1 MSCSAEVEA
10 NRLLD
15 ELTKGDDF
23 TLPDVD
29 MSGPEW
35 DIPGGGD
42 SPIFGEIPRLTNE
55 SLTTREVGGSGV
67 FDALMESASK
77 HLKAEFKENRITGGE
92 YTKAYIATL
101 EACMGN
107 AVQFLLGRDS
117 AYFQA
122 ALAQVQAVTAR
133 VGIATAKA
141 QFVLT
146 KIQALGAKSDYA
158 LTKLRLSTEGEGY
171 CAAKFN
177 VEQMLPKQLEQLNAQ
192 VDLTHAQ
199 QAQTTAQTALVNE
212 QTNTQKEQTEVARAQ
227 TMETRSD
234 SLPIKGSIG
243 KQKELY
249 DQQITSYQ
257 RDAEVKA
264 SKLFTDAWITQ
275 KTIDEGLNPPN
286 GFTNASIDTILTKL
300 KTNNGLN

>member
-15 ELTKGDDF
+15 ELTKGDNF
-23 TLPDVD
+23 TLPDID
-29 MSGPEW
+29 MSGPKW
-35 DIPGGGD
+35 DIPGGD
-42 SPIFGEIPRLTNE
+42 NSPIFGAIDKVTNE
-55 SLTTREVGGSGV
+55 SLTTREVGGSGT
-67 FDALMESASK
+67 FDALMESAHN
-77 HLKAEFKENRITGGE
+77 HLKAEFKANRITGGE
-92 YTKAYIATL
+92 YTKAYIAMM
-101 EACMGN
+101 EACMSN
-107 AVQFLLGRDS
+107 AVQFLLGRDQ
-117 AYFQA
+117 AYWA
-122 ALAQVQAVTAR
+122 ASMAQIQAVTAR
-133 VGIATAKA
+133 VGLATAKA
-141 QFVLT
+141 QFVLA
-146 KIQALGAKSDYA
+146 KVQALSTKSEYA
-158 LTKLRLSTEGEGY
+158 LTKLKLSNEGQNY

-177 VEQMLPKQLEQLNAQ
+177 VDEILPAQERLLQEQY
-192 VDLTHAQ
+192 
-199 QAQTTAQTALVNE
+199 
-212 QTNTQKEQTEVARAQ
+212 EVQRAQ

-234 SLPIKGSIG
+234 ALPIKGSIG

-300 KTNNGLN
+300 KSNNGLG

>member
-10 NRLLD
+10 NRLLE

-23 TLPDVD
+23 TLPIID
-29 MSGPEW
+29 MTGPEW
-35 DIPGGGD
+35 DIPGGD
-42 SPIFGEIPRLTNE
+42 NSPIFSEVPRITNE

-122 ALAQVQAVTAR
+122 ALAQIQAVTAR
-133 VGIATAKA
+133 VGLATAKA
-141 QFVLT
+141 QFVLA
-146 KIQALGAKSDYA
+146 KVQALSTKSEYA
-158 LTKLRLSTEGEGY
+158 LTKMKLSIEGQNY

-177 VEQMLPKQLEQLNAQ
+177 MDEILPAQGRLLQEQY
-192 VDLTHAQ
+192 
-199 QAQTTAQTALVNE
+199 
-212 QTNTQKEQTEVARAQ
+212 EVQRAQ